1 MFSNRVAIS
10 KNIKNFCETK
20 FMISCE
26 EEFCNTATSLKIQ
39 TLGHVLRVQAAII
52 RPQVLFRPRIE
63 PVSPM

>member
-1 MFSNRVAIS
+1 MFSNLVAIS

-20 FMISCE
+20 FMISCA

-39 TLGHVLRVQAAII
+39 TLGRVLRVQAAII
-52 RPQVLFRPRIE
+52 RPRVLFRPRIE